1 MTEHTSRSFCNVYT
15 DYHKAQRRAVTYK
28 EAVLLERASWRL
40 AALVEDDAVAGAVL
54 DVILV
59 AVDHVLVN
67 DAIDDLQL
75 DVRLLVLTPST
86 NTATWKVNT

>member
-1 MTEHTSRSFCNVYT
+1 MQRSA
-15 DYHKAQRRAVTYK
+15 AQRSAVTYK
-28 EAVLLERASWRL
+28 EAVLLERASRRL
-40 AALVEDDAVAGAVL
+40 AALIEDDAVAGAVL